1 MKTSVP
7 HRVRT
12 LVVPAILLAAMGTSS
27 ALAADGVIH
36 FVGAIVAAPYE
47 ITRPEASRPTPD
59 TIIRGTQGEVVFGR
73 QWVDR
78 PSARLAI
85 RPAGAQAI
93 DLVFVDSI
101 GRRRTADATGSLAID
116 RDGGR
121 LSVARPPPASGTA
134 SGTAT
139 ALLTV
144 TYD

>member
-1 MKTSVP
+1 MKTSLP
-7 HRVRT
+7 RRVRT
-12 LVVPAILLAAMGTSS
+12 PVVPAILLAAMGTSR

-47 ITRPEASRPTPD
+47 ITRPAASTPTPD
-59 TIIRGTQGEVVFGR
+59 TVFCGTQGEVVFGR

-85 RPAGAQAI
+85 RAAGAQAI
-93 DLVFVDSI
+93 DLVFIDSV
-101 GRRRTADATGSLAID
+101 GRRRTVDATGSLAVD

-121 LSVARPPPASGTA
+121 LSVARPARAAGTGTA
-134 SGTAT
+134 L